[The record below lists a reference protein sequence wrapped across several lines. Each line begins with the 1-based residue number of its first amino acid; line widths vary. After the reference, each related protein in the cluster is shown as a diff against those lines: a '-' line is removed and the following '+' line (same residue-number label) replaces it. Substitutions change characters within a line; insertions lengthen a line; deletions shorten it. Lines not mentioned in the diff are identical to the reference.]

1 MNGKKLGF
9 ALCGSFCT
17 LERTLKTMAELAAAG
32 WEIQPI
38 MSPITYETD
47 TRFGAAEQWRD
58 RVEGLCGRPIWHT
71 VPQVEPIG
79 PRKLLDILL
88 VAPCT
93 GNTLGKLANGITDTP
108 VTMAVKAHLRGDRPV
123 VLAVSTNDGL
133 SGSAA
138 GLGALLCRKNYYF
151 VPFGQDDPLKK
162 PTSLCA
168 ELSLTGAT
176 LEAAL
181 RGEQLQPL
189 LLGARVLTGTDEAP
203 GTWNLAPG
211 HRCLCANRSAAL
223 RFLARNGGTRPI
235 EEVEPPMRPAQPMP
249 DGEKARLL
257 CGFGCQLEADD
268 ALDAL
273 LALERAGMEGDAA
286 LHEVVQRQ
294 TQAYVERLMRVQG

>member
-32 WEIQPI
+32 WDIQPI

-108 VTMAVKAHLRGDRPV
+108 VTMAVTTLSLPLPLGA
-123 VLAVSTNDGL
+123 VLAAAAIR
-133 SGSAA
+133 SATINTA
-138 GLGALLCRKNYYF
+138 SFSAFSIYLIIL
-151 VPFGQDDPLKK
+151 V
-162 PTSLCA
+162 
-168 ELSLTGAT
+168 
-176 LEAAL
+176 
-181 RGEQLQPL
+181 L
-189 LLGARVLTGTDEAP
+189 LLNNSFSIIIT
-203 GTWNLAPG
+203 
-211 HRCLCANRSAAL
+211 
-223 RFLARNGGTRPI
+223 
-235 EEVEPPMRPAQPMP
+235 
-249 DGEKARLL
+249 
-257 CGFGCQLEADD
+257 
-268 ALDAL
+268 
-273 LALERAGMEGDAA
+273 
-286 LHEVVQRQ
+286 
-294 TQAYVERLMRVQG
+294 LMGYSK